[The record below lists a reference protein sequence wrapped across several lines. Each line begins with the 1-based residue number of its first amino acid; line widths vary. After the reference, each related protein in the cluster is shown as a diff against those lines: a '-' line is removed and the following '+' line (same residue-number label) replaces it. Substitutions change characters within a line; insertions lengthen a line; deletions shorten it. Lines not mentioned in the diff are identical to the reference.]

1 MPPTRSTAQSRLSPA
16 QSLTAALDRRDG
28 LYGAAVDRAI
38 LGRLGLAI
46 GDDVK
51 IGDAV
56 LQLRATI
63 VREPDA
69 ATERPHLRP
78 AGPDLRRGARAK
90 PG

>member
-1 MPPTRSTAQSRLSPA
+1 MPPTRSTARSSCRRRRASPPRSSGA
-16 QSLTAALDRRDG
+16 TAFTARRSI
-28 LYGAAVDRAI
+28 RAI

-46 GDDVK
+46 GDSVK

-69 ATERPHLRP
+69 ATSGPHLRP
-78 AGPDLRRGARAK
+78 ARADLRRRRSPK